1 MPTGGM
7 ARRKF
12 TMPRPRPSIPQSTAP
27 QRFSIRLRPSTGQTR
42 KQEED
47 FELQLAEY
55 LAAREMVAEGTQLR
69 MDILPIE
76 RDLGVQDLADLAC
89 WIMEHPAIG
98 AVHLRMTG
106 VIPTSTSRPWATASR
121 SDHAVEPLVQLYR
134 MGRIG
139 AIAFFEVLRLVQPE
153 PMQLEAD

>member
-1 MPTGGM
+1 
-7 ARRKF
+7 
-12 TMPRPRPSIPQSTAP
+12 MPRPRPSTPQSNTP
-27 QRFSIRLRPSTGQTR
+27 QRFSICLQPSTGQAR

-47 FELQLAEY
+47 FERQLAEY
-55 LAAREMVAEGTQLR
+55 LAAREMAAEGSQLR
-69 MDILPIE
+69 MDVLPIE
-76 RDLGVQDLADLAC
+76 RELAVQDLADLVC

-98 AVHLRMTG
+98 AVHLKMIG

-121 SDHAVEPLVQLYR
+121 SDRAVEPLVQLYR

-139 AIAFFEVLRLVQPE
+139 AIAFFEVLRSLQPE